1 MHETCHAFVYTKAH
15 SMHGV
20 LTAASIKIP
29 LLAAIFNLPEY
40 VSREDRRE
48 ILRNKWRDFIVKPE
62 IPEALQADPVEL
74 PYRPLTAICRRVKPS
89 DSKTCEGRGSDIRDF
104 KGDYFDNTTK
114 WPLRFL
120 AQASSSCSRERGFS
134 SP

>member
-1 MHETCHAFVYTKAH
+1 MHEICHAFVYTKAH

-48 ILRNKWRDFIVKPE
+48 ILRNKWRGFNVKPE

-74 PYRPLTAICRRVKPS
+74 PYRP
-89 DSKTCEGRGSDIRDF
+89 
-104 KGDYFDNTTK
+104 
-114 WPLRFL
+114 
-120 AQASSSCSRERGFS
+120 
-134 SP
+134 